1 MRPLKTT
8 RDKIVTV
15 ARIVFA
21 NLSVY
26 KTTMEDIAKASKIG
40 RRTIYSYFGSKEE
53 LYSAVVNTEINSILI
68 KLKAVAKSNFDPKSK
83 LINIFRVRMKAV
95 EELTMRNES
104 LKKDFLSDM
113 NRIENLRP
121 RLDEK
126 ETELIELIL
135 NEGVETAEFVIN
147 KPEKLALVIQRSL
160 KSLELSFIKD
170 SFGQWSADT
179 LDVFTDTIIKGITK

>member
-8 RDKIVTV
+8 RDKIVAV

-68 KLKAVAKSNFDPKSK
+68 KLKAVAKSNSDPKEK
-83 LINIFRVRMKAV
+83 LVNIFRVRMKAV

-113 NRIENLRP
+113 NRIENLRE

-135 NEGVETAEFVIN
+135 NEGVGNAEFIID

-170 SFGQWSADT
+170 SFGQWSTET